1 MANWGIMPWGL
12 LAIPSAWEPSQMEIF
27 MAFGLMGDPAHL
39 LLENRQKISFR
50 LVIEW
55 TFSQK
60 EKFFH
65 PILWTVSP
73 LPPPPL
79 LYSRYFCSNPRTLNL
94 EVLGISLFFF
104 FFKEK
109 PKGSGKNVFGKSKIF
124 YYFNQKFS
132 WRGAVPKHLSPGT
145 VTMLY
150 RYMLKK
156 EHIVLCSWS

>member
-1 MANWGIMPWGL
+1 
-12 LAIPSAWEPSQMEIF
+12 MEIF

-73 LPPPPL
+73 LPPPFYIL
-79 LYSRYFCSNPRTLNL
+79 VIS
-94 EVLGISLFFF
+94 VQILGRLIW
-104 FFKEK
+104 
-109 PKGSGKNVFGKSKIF
+109 
-124 YYFNQKFS
+124 KF
-132 WRGAVPKHLSPGT
+132 
-145 VTMLY
+145 
-150 RYMLKK
+150 
-156 EHIVLCSWS
+156 